1 MSKDKKIFLIVTITQ
16 YIIFGISLAWAFLAR
31 RITPNWPFYLLLVGI
46 LIGNFIPHKY
56 RSNFFSTEPGFFFK
70 TKTRKFENI
79 IYMTT
84 TCLVILLVILLNI
97 LWCINA
103 EDDEKIETD
112 FTYLFICIANLKI
125 ITIKKEPKTL
135 N

>member
-16 YIIFGISLAWAFLAR
+16 YIIYGISLVWAFLSR
-31 RITPNWPFYLLLVGI
+31 GITPNWPFYLLLVGI

-84 TCLVILLVILLNI
+84 TCIVILLVLLLNI
-97 LWCINA
+97 L
-103 EDDEKIETD
+103 
-112 FTYLFICIANLKI
+112 
-125 ITIKKEPKTL
+125 
-135 N
+135 

>member
-46 LIGNFIPHKY
+46 LMGNFIPHKY

-97 LWCINA
+97 S
-103 EDDEKIETD
+103 
-112 FTYLFICIANLKI
+112 
-125 ITIKKEPKTL
+125 
-135 N
+135 

>member
-16 YIIFGISLAWAFLAR
+16 YIIYEISLVWVFLAR
-31 RITPNWPFYLLLVGI
+31 GITPNWPFYLLLVGI

-56 RSNFFSTEPGFFFK
+56 RSNFFSTEPSFFFK

-84 TCLVILLVILLNI
+84 TCLVILLVILLSI
-97 LWCINA
+97 L
-103 EDDEKIETD
+103 
-112 FTYLFICIANLKI
+112 
-125 ITIKKEPKTL
+125 
-135 N
+135 